1 MHNLF
6 EKEASTKKPL
16 AESLRPNKVEDLV
29 GQEELLGINGFIT
42 NMLKS
47 KNLQSLLFWGPPGC
61 GKTTLARAI
70 ANSADMEFI
79 SLSAVFSGTGEVK
92 KIMEQAKNNK
102 SMGRETL
109 LFIDEIHRFNKTQQ
123 DTLLPFL
130 EDGTVIFIGA
140 TTENPSF
147 SLNNALL
154 SRCHL
159 CVLKELSKEDLKEL
173 IKRAEKKL
181 EKKLPLEKTSYD
193 TLASLANGDARFTL
207 NQVEFLSHL
216 NPDSPLNREEL
227 IKQIQKKA
235 PLGDKAGDEHYN
247 IISAVHKSLRSSDV
261 NAALYWTGR
270 MITSGQDPKYLFRR
284 LTTFATEDIGLADPN
299 AITQAISCWQAYE
312 RLGDKEGTMCL
323 TQLVIY
329 LANAPKSNAN
339 YVARNKL
346 LVETKKSN
354 NTVPPKNILNAPT
367 KMMAELGYHDNYKYD
382 HDFPHAFSGQNC
394 WPENFSP
401 IEFYRPNERGF
412 EKEIIKRINF
422 WKALK
427 QKINSLKR

>member
-1 MHNLF
+1 MNELF
-6 EKEASTKKPL
+6 QGSSKKPL

-29 GQEELLGINGFIT
+29 GQEELLGSNGFIT
-42 NMLKS
+42 HMLKS
-47 KNLQSLLFWGPPGC
+47 NNLQSLLFWGPPGC

-79 SLSAVFSGTGEVK
+79 ALSAVFSGTAEVK
-92 KIMEQAKNNK
+92 KVMEQAKSNK

-159 CVLKELSKEDLKEL
+159 CVLKELSKDDLKEL

-181 EKKLPLEKTSYD
+181 DKKLPLENDAYD

-207 NQVEFLSHL
+207 NQVEFLSHIKPK
-216 NPDSPLNREEL
+216 NPLNREEL

-339 YVARNKL
+339 YVARNEL
-346 LVETKKSN
+346 LVETKRSN
-354 NTVPPKNILNAPT
+354 NTVPPKNILNSPT
-367 KMMAELGYHDNYKYD
+367 KMMADLGYGENYKYD
-382 HDFPHAFSGQNC
+382 HDYPHAFSGQNC
-394 WPENFSP
+394 WPENFKP
-401 IEFYRPNERGF
+401 IEFYRPNDRGF
-412 EKEIIKRINF
+412 EKDIIKRMNF
-422 WKALK
+422 WKSLK
-427 QKINSLKR
+427 EKINKLKR